1 MHTLSVEVMAM
12 VTIGALVL
20 YVVFVALGFGW
31 RSWRQSRRTGS
42 TGFRGIS
49 GRPGTPE
56 WLAGVGFVVAMI
68 LGLLAPAL
76 QVVGGVSPIGAAEV
90 PILQALGTVLAVTGI
105 AGTLYAQNDM
115 GESWR
120 IGVDARE
127 TTTLVREGVFAL
139 VRNPIFTAMLVFATG
154 IALMVPN
161 VVALAALALLVASI
175 EVQVRVVEEPHLMRV
190 HGDSYQSYGQVV
202 GRFLPMLGRLDRTE

>member
-1 MHTLSVEVMAM
+1 M
-12 VTIGALVL
+12 VAIGALVL

-31 RSWRQSRRTGS
+31 RSWRQYGRTGS

-49 GRPGTPE
+49 GGPGTPE
-56 WLAGVGFVVAMI
+56 WLAGAGFVVAMI
-68 LGLLAPAL
+68 LGLFAPTL
-76 QVVGGVSPIGAAEV
+76 QLLGVVSPIGAAEV
-90 PILQALGTVLAVTGI
+90 PVLQSFGTVLALMGI

-120 IGVDARE
+120 IGVDVRE
-127 TTTLVREGVFAL
+127 TTTLVRGGVFAL

-161 VVALAALALLVASI
+161 VVALAALTLLVATI
-175 EVQVRVVEEPHLMRV
+175 EVQVRVVEEPYLLRV
-190 HGDSYQSYGQVV
+190 HGDSYRSYGEAV
-202 GRFLPMLGRLDRTE
+202 GRFLPMLGRLERTE